1 MCAQCHRAAGAGHA
15 VGPDFGSLA
24 HRGVEDLVSNI
35 LDPDLAIHPDY
46 VAFEVVSVSGEREI
60 GLIEHE
66 SSSALTLLQAG
77 GERRVIP
84 RASRSLR
91 WLRPATR

>member
-1 MCAQCHRAAGAGHA
+1 M
-15 VGPDFGSLA
+15 A

-35 LDPDLAIHPDY
+35 LDPDHAIHPGY
-46 VAFEVVSVSGEREI
+46 VAFEVELVSGDREF

-66 SSSALTLLQAG
+66 SSSAMTLLQAG

-84 RASRSLR
+84 RERVASMTSTGHSLMSGG
-91 WLRPATR
+91 LKQGLDPRPCAI